1 MTRFLVL
8 LSTLCLFN
16 ACSRVTVS
24 SQAEQES
31 GYTYVPLDPFPV
43 KAMPGKGCSEGTE
56 LNRGTLLQALP
67 DNAVR
72 MLIEQ
77 FDAKGK
83 VSYGPSQ
90 VLGQGAS
97 YRVTIDYIYSDTK
110 NQSIFVSKSVLR
122 RIPSDEKWVAEPGTG
137 AKILQRPEVRT
148 IVPINASPTFDYV
161 PGSEEY
167 KVARTRPNLGPPPN
181 HEGPWSENYDGL
193 GRRDARFEA
202 ALAEHNASRNI
213 WKQAIDRKVELET
226 ELNRMMDSNSLP
238 AGRLEA
244 KKQALKD
251 AESQVEHLDQEM
263 QSTFKKFMEAKSV
276 ALREFREEL
285 ETFNREYTEFN
296 IPIYVGLGLR
306 TSSNIYAIKGGAN
319 ISGLGVIGAEAEANN
334 LKGSLIIQ
342 TLGVN
347 GKSVAAALP
356 IQSELNRTT
365 AQNAIVAIG
374 TIKALLHSPETWI
387 APRVVGLYLPFPG
400 GKAFVNALVSELSTQ
415 DIEWSFSCL
424 KPEVSK
430 AEGKNAVSVD
440 RNH

>member
-1 MTRFLVL
+1 MVRCYIL
-8 LSTLCLFN
+8 LSFLIVLSSCQPL
-16 ACSRVTVS
+16 TVYS
-24 SQAEQES
+24 PAEHES

-43 KAMPGKGCSEGTE
+43 KAVPGKGCANGVE

-77 FDAKGK
+77 IDAKGK

-90 VLGQGAS
+90 VLGHGAS

-122 RIPSDEKWVAEPGTG
+122 VPEEFSRSKSVFLTTNVSGGPEPELRT
-137 AKILQRPEVRT
+137 ITHSEVRQV
-148 IVPINASPTFDYV
+148 VPINSSPTFSYV
-161 PGSEEY
+161 RGSEEY
-167 KVARTRPNLGPPPN
+167 KVTLKRPSLGPPAN
-181 HEGPWSENYDGL
+181 YVGVWSEEEGL
-193 GRRDARFEA
+193 ARR
-202 ALAEHNASRNI
+202 N
-213 WKQAIDRKVELET
+213 Q
-226 ELNRMMDSNSLP
+226 
-238 AGRLEA
+238 
-244 KKQALKD
+244 
-251 AESQVEHLDQEM
+251 
-263 QSTFKKFMEAKSV
+263 TFAV
-276 ALREFREEL
+276 ALRDYRSILENLLESIKHMGDTDFRLKQGIQSDSDKAKAEQELKWVKEQIETLAQARSAAEKKLTEARDIAYREFKNEL
-285 ETFNREYTEFN
+285 ERFDKEYTEFN

-306 TSSNIYAIKGGAN
+306 TASIIYAVKGEAN

-400 GKAFVNALVSELSTQ
+400 GKALMNALVSELSTQ
-415 DIEWSFSCL
+415 ELVWEFSCPSSEL
-424 KPEVSK
+424 VKPSPP
-430 AEGKNAVSVD
+430 
-440 RNH
+440 